1 MPLNIAFLCD
11 PLDGFQI
18 EKDTTFALMLSAQA
32 RGHRVFYLPAD
43 GLVVWPDGCRATVQ
57 ELRVTDS
64 VDAPFE
70 ILSDRVMVATDLDA
84 ICVRLDP
91 PFDQR
96 YLRLTQLL
104 DLIADQVVVC
114 NAPAGLRAVNEKL
127 WALQFDTFIP
137 PTLVTAS
144 LDDFHS
150 FLAKQKRCVIKPTDG
165 FGGQG
170 IFKLSVADSNAAVAF
185 EQLSA
190 NHTQP
195 VIVQGYV
202 PEADVGDKRVLVCNS
217 DILGAV
223 LRVHKPGEHRNNVF
237 AGGTVEPIEVTA
249 HERAII
255 AHLSPH
261 FQALELAFVGLDFL
275 GDRLI
280 EVNVTSPTCLREL
293 SAFVGRDMGQSVI
306 EFIEMRIRK

>member
-11 PLDGFQI
+11 PLEGFQI

-32 RGHRVFYLPAD
+32 RGHRVVYLPAD
-43 GLVVWPDGCRATVQ
+43 GLTVWPDGVRATVQ

-64 VDAPFE
+64 VDRPFE
-70 ILSDRVMVATDLDA
+70 IVSDGVMPATDLDA

-104 DLIADQVVVC
+104 DLISDQVLVC
-114 NAPAGLRAVNEKL
+114 NSPAGLRTVNEKL
-127 WALQFDTFIP
+127 WALQFQDYIP
-137 PTLVTAS
+137 PTLVTSS
-144 LDDFHS
+144 LVDFQS
-150 FLAKQKRCVIKPTDG
+150 FLADQGRCVIKPTDG

-170 IFKLSVADSNAAVAF
+170 IFKLSATDSNAAVAF

-190 NHTQP
+190 NQTQP
-195 VIVQGYV
+195 VIVQGCV
-202 PEADVGDKRVLVCNS
+202 PAADAGDKRVLVC
-217 DILGAV
+217 DGAVLGAV

-237 AGGTVEPIEVTA
+237 AGGSVEPVEVTA
-249 HERAII
+249 HEREVVAQL
-255 AHLSPH
+255 APH
-261 FQALELAFVGLDFL
+261 FQAMELSFVGLDFL

-293 SAFVGRDMGQSVI
+293 STFLGRDMGQPVI
-306 EFIEMRIRK
+306 EFIEMRTRK